1 MGMKTQ
7 IFTLEAHDDLISIR
21 DRLAWA
27 KTPRIL
33 LVWPKGERIVLRPLD
48 LKVLQRQADALG
60 AQLGLVTRSA
70 SVRREA
76 EALGMPVFEST
87 GAAQRQAWPVR
98 SPRTRRLPP
107 PPRRD
112 LRRLRA
118 EALPAEAPWRSRLW
132 VRFIV
137 FGLGLLAALAV
148 AGLFVPRARVI
159 LHPEERT
166 QRLVFPVLANP
177 SISSVYVTGSV
188 PARVESVAVEG
199 GQSMPVTSR
208 IPVPLTGA
216 RGVARFQ
223 NLTQAEVEIP
233 AGTVVSTLGDP
244 PVRFATLNGTR
255 LTAGLGQIVEVP
267 IEAVEAGAG
276 GNLEAGAIQSIEG
289 PLGLMA
295 TVGNPEPTGGGSDT
309 TAIGPTPDDRFLLR
323 ESLTRELAEQAVRQ
337 LRSRLADDDLL
348 LDDTLKVSQVLEE
361 SYNPPAGRQ
370 GTTLALTLRLE
381 FTVQVVS
388 VRNLDELA
396 AASLDAAAP
405 PGFHPVDDTLSF
417 RAFTRPFTYADGDT
431 RWQMQAERRLLRVM
445 DTGRVLRLVLGRTP
459 EQARDLAARFD
470 DFDGPPQV
478 ELTPAWWPWMPLIPF
493 RVEVIVQ

>member
-1 MGMKTQ
+1 MKTQ

-33 LVWPKGERIVLRPLD
+33 LVWPKGERIALRPLD
-48 LKVLQRQADALG
+48 LKVLQRQAEALG

-87 GAAQRQAWPVR
+87 AAAQRQAWPVR
-98 SPRTRRLPP
+98 GPRARRLPP

-112 LRRLRA
+112 LRRLRS
-118 EALPAEAPWRSRLW
+118 EALPAEAPWRSRLS
-132 VRFIV
+132 VRVIA
-137 FGLGLLAALAV
+137 FGLGILAALAV
-148 AGLFVPRARVI
+148 AGLFVPRARVT

-177 SISSVYVTGSV
+177 SIQSVFVSGSV
-188 PARVESVAVEG
+188 PARIESVAVEG

-255 LTAGLGQIVEVP
+255 LTAGLDQIVEVP
-267 IEAVEAGAG
+267 IEAVQAGAG
-276 GNLEAGAIQSIEG
+276 GNVEAGMIQAIEG

-295 TVGNPEPTGGGSDT
+295 TVGNPEATGGGSDT
-309 TAIGPTPDDRFLLR
+309 TALGPTADDRFLLR
-323 ESLTRELAEQAVRQ
+323 ERLARELAQQAAAA
-337 LRSRLADDDLL
+337 LRSRLSDDDLL
-348 LDDTLKVSQVLEE
+348 LEDTLKVSQTLEE

-370 GTTLALTLRLE
+370 GATLALTLRLE

-388 VRNLDELA
+388 RQDLEELA
-396 AASLDAAAP
+396 AASLDATAP
-405 PGFHPVDDTLSF
+405 QGFYPVADTLSF
-417 RAFTRPFTYADGDT
+417 RALTHPFTYADGDT

-445 DTGRVLRLVLGRTP
+445 ATDQLLRLVLGRRP
-459 EQARDLAARFD
+459 EQARDLAAGFD
-470 DFDGPPQV
+470 EFDGPPQV